1 MAGIVRALDDLLE
14 VVGKT
19 DQIENAQTV
28 VVVQACGVDVTVD
41 DAHRVKIRDGA
52 RKLSKNAEDFLC

>member
-1 MAGIVRALDDLLE
+1 MTGIVRALDDLLE

-52 RKLSKNAEDFLC
+52 R